1 MKKLFDWFEEIEEEV
16 EALSQAQLNFNQRG
30 ARKY

>member
-1 MKKLFDWFEEIEEEV
+1 MKQIDWFAEIEDEV